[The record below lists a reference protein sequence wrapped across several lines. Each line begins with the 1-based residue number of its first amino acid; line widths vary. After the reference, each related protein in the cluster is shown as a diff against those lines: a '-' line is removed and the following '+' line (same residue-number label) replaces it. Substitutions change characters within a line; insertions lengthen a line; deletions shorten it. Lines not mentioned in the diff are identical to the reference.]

1 MENIL
6 TQSIEEA
13 IKFMN
18 DKRRHQK
25 QTSSPN
31 IHVETSESPKFTVWM
46 NCANYIMRDYL
57 QMAYEIKHTD
67 ASYRKNVP
75 YLCSPPRTAIVWNEC
90 DYKKQRAKLENKQKE
105 TKIQSTYIACLDDIF
120 YRCKE
125 KSVFSAAV
133 EVKSKRANKYYQS
146 TESQRK
152 NAISLFW
159 MIKEIQPIAPI
170 VTIIALCKGIPPTIQ
185 EGLDSVYAQLVENQ
199 KQNTGFDSKNQESM
213 IGKDLYPIILELLNT
228 WKRSTMKSTG
238 KRRSNAPQKQ
248 DCVPFQKGYWQMIF
262 FLKLQYE
269 LCKEIIHS
277 RGDDV
282 EWKFDLNFNFQLFL
296 SFWPYSPQLFVNI
309 NPEEKALP
317 AQWDS
322 ELHLFFEHLDP
333 PEEISIDGIYFPE
346 DTANGSN
353 FLTLSE
359 YFSLGVHGEGA
370 GNWLTP
376 FSPYF
381 AAYYYTEDAWL
392 YYKFASKEGE
402 SYKKELV
409 LLLLKGSKTQHTHI
423 YESDELPVEESF
435 HGKKCCECLE
445 NVEIIDDYRH
455 LIAKSFDKILQI
467 TETEEEIQ
475 IGRKIDKELSDN
487 YYSLLLGVF
496 SKNVTQLRTWN
507 TVSKWISTV
516 IRHETQDT
524 SVN

>member
-1 MENIL
+1 MKDIPIQA
-6 TQSIEEA
+6 TEEA
-13 IKFMN
+13 IKLMK
-18 DKRRHQK
+18 DKNQK

-31 IHVETSESPKFTVWM
+31 IHIEPSESPKFTVWM
-46 NCANYIMRDYL
+46 NCADYVMLDYL
-57 QMAYEIKHTD
+57 WMANEIKHKD
-67 ASYRKNVP
+67 AYYKTKYP
-75 YLCSPPRTAIVWNEC
+75 YLFSPPRIAIVWNEREFN
-90 DYKKQRAKLENKQKE
+90 KQRAKLRKKQKD
-105 TKIQSTYIACLDDIF
+105 TNIQSTYIDDLIDIF
-120 YRCKE
+120 SRCKE
-125 KSVFSAAV
+125 QSVFSAAM
-133 EVKSKRANKYYQS
+133 EVKPKEPNKDCQS
-146 TESQRK
+146 IESQRK
-152 NAISLFW
+152 NQISLFW

-185 EGLDSVYAQLVENQ
+185 EELDSVYAQLVENQ

-228 WKRSTMKSTG
+228 WKRSFMNSNG
-238 KRRSNAPQKQ
+238 KRKSNALQSQ
-248 DCVPFQKGYWQMIF
+248 RDYWRMIF

-269 LCKEIIHS
+269 LCKEIIHN
-277 RGDDV
+277 RGDHID
-282 EWKFDLNFNFQLFL
+282 WKFDLNFNFQLFL
-296 SFWPYSPQLFVNI
+296 SFWPYSPQLFINI
-309 NPEEKALP
+309 NPAENALP

-322 ELHLFFEHLDP
+322 ELRLFFKRLDLP
-333 PEEISIDGIYFPE
+333 DLEKNPIDGIYLPE

-359 YFSLGVHGEGA
+359 YCSLGVHGEWA

-392 YYKFASKEGE
+392 HNKFASKKGE
-402 SYKKELV
+402 SYKKGLV
-409 LLLLKGSKTQHTHI
+409 LLLLKGSKIQHRDF

-435 HGKKCCECLE
+435 HGKKCCELLG
-445 NVEIIDDYRH
+445 NGEIIDDYRY

-467 TETEEEIQ
+467 AETEEEIQ

-496 SKNVTQLRTWN
+496 SENVNQLRTWN

-516 IRHETQDT
+516 IGHETQDT
-524 SVN
+524 SAN